1 MQIPFFALKVFE
13 NSCEEIYHIVF
24 INYHLANK
32 LMDTNVPLELHSKY
46 LFKNIWIFLFKIII
60 FYIFR
65 LFWYTD
71 IKNNF

>member
-46 LFKNIWIFLFKIII
+46 LFKNI
-60 FYIFR
+60 
-65 LFWYTD
+65 
-71 IKNNF
+71 